1 MHFEFDHTLDHRRN
15 HSTRWQQ
22 PDGRDDILGMG
33 TADLD
38 YFCAPCAKEA
48 ARRTHS
54 TIAPSLILT
63 MRRSSA
69 GLCSIM
75 AWPSSTAGFAICP
88 APSAL
93 FA

>member
-48 ARRTHS
+48 AR
-54 TIAPSLILT
+54 
-63 MRRSSA
+63 
-69 GLCSIM
+69 
-75 AWPSSTAGFAICP
+75 
-88 APSAL
+88 
-93 FA
+93 